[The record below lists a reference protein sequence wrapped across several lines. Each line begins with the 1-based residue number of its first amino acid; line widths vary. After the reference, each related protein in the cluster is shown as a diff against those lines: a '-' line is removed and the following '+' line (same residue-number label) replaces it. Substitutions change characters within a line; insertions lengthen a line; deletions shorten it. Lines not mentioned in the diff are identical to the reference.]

1 MLIYL
6 SYTKKFESNEKI
18 MNILISGGS
27 GFIGKILVN
36 SLSQTHKVTVLG
48 RNLEKLRQ
56 AFPQNINKLSFENL
70 TSHDAKNY
78 DLIMNL
84 SGSNIGDKRW
94 NERIKKELIESRTS
108 TNQKLIEWLISQNAK
123 PRFFCASAVG
133 IYGAHDITTQ
143 CFDEYTSLPLV
154 TNDFLQKICL
164 SWEASLEKANEASI
178 PVTTLRFGVVLKRG
192 AGMLKKLELPFR
204 LNLGSILG
212 TGNQPL
218 SWVHHSDLVNAIN
231 FLIANPSITG
241 PVNIASPITIT
252 QKEFAQQLAKILR
265 RSLLF
270 KTPSW
275 LVKLLFGEMGSY
287 LLLKGQSVTPKRL
300 LEMGFTFTYSSIENC
315 LAKEY

>member
-1 MLIYL
+1 
-6 SYTKKFESNEKI
+6 

-36 SLSQTHKVTVLG
+36 NLSQKHKVTVLG
-48 RNLEKLRQ
+48 RNLEKLKH

-70 TSHDAKNY
+70 ANHDATNY
-78 DLIMNL
+78 DLIINL

-94 NERIKKELIESRTS
+94 NERVKKELIESRTS

-133 IYGAHDITTQ
+133 IYGAHDISTQ
-143 CFDEYTSLPLV
+143 CFDESTSLPLV
-154 TNDFLQKICL
+154 TDDFLQKICFA
-164 SWEASLEKANEASI
+164 WEGSLEKANEASI

-204 LNLGSILG
+204 LNLGSVLG
-212 TGNQPL
+212 KGNQSL
-218 SWVHHSDLVNAIN
+218 SWIHYSDLVNAIN

-241 PVNIASPITIT
+241 PVNIASPISIT
-252 QKEFAQQLAKILR
+252 QKEFAQKFAKILR

-275 LVKLLFGEMGSY
+275 LVKLLFGEMGDY
-287 LLLKGQSVTPKRL
+287 LLLKGQNVVPKRL
-300 LEMGFTFTYSSIENC
+300 FEMGFTFTYSSIEAC
-315 LAKEY
+315 LVKEYEEAD